1 MNTRRLH
8 ATIEQREILHSGF
21 LTLSRYVFRV
31 EKHDGGHR
39 DLTWEVMERG
49 HAVAVLGFDPAL
61 DRVVLISEFRPGILL
76 AGDYPF
82 TDNLVAGGMEED
94 ESAAQAAV
102 REMLEE
108 TGLELRDPQIIHPG
122 AYVSSGGTSEKI
134 TLVFGFVDTADAG
147 GVHGN
152 AEENE
157 DIMTVVLPAQ
167 EFIARV
173 QTAKITDLKTMVAG
187 YWFAEN
193 YQRLKQATM
202 DDCIAK

>member
-1 MNTRRLH
+1 MKSKRLH
-8 ATIEQREILHSGF
+8 ASVEQRSVLHAGF

-31 EKHDGGHR
+31 EKHDGGYR

-61 DRVVLISEFRPGILL
+61 DRVVLISEFRPGVLL

-82 TDNLVAGGMEED
+82 TDNLVAGGMEEN
-94 ESAAQAAV
+94 ESAEAAAV
-102 REMLEE
+102 REMREE
-108 TGLELRDPQIIHPG
+108 TGLQLREPRIVHPG
-122 AYVSSGGTSEKI
+122 AYVSSGGTSERI
-134 TLVFGFVDTADAG
+134 TLVFGFVDTTNAG

-152 AEENE
+152 AEESE
-157 DIMTVVLPAQ
+157 DILTVVLRAQ

-173 QTAKITDLKTMVAG
+173 RAAQITDLKTMVAG

-193 YQRLKQATM
+193 HQSLRR
-202 DDCIAK
+202 